1 MASLEREH
9 CIGYAGG
16 MNESLVLHPATGEAM
31 YIAGGTIGASRL
43 ASLDGRFGEAPCHHD
58 PISTLLAR

>member
-16 MNESLVLHPATGEAM
+16 MNESLVLHPATGDAM
-31 YIAGGTIGASRL
+31 YIAGGTIGASGSPR
-43 ASLDGRFGEAPCHHD
+43 PVQ
-58 PISTLLAR
+58 LLAGRAP